1 MSKNSVINY
10 LRMAYKIAHEQWL
23 EGTVAGTSV
32 EAAHWEPPGKA
43 APIAAEY
50 AHVVTGEDFLFNQV
64 IKGGASPLMMS
75 MPTGLSEPPP
85 PGNWSA
91 WAKRVKVDLPALKAY
106 AEKVYANTDSILAGM
121 SDDDL
126 QTMVDVSSAG
136 LGVLPKQVLITLLLL
151 NAAAHTGEISA
162 IKGVQGLQGYP
173 F

>member
-1 MSKNSVINY
+1 
-10 LRMAYKIAHEQWL
+10 
-23 EGTVAGTSV
+23 
-32 EAAHWEPPGKA
+32 
-43 APIAAEY
+43 
-50 AHVVTGEDFLFNQV
+50 
-64 IKGGASPLMMS
+64 
-75 MPTGLSEPPP
+75 
-85 PGNWSA
+85 
-91 WAKRVKVDLPALKAY
+91 VKVDLPALKAY